1 MSQTS
6 SLEIIP
12 GEGYHRV
19 VVRGDLDMATVPTFK
34 TTMSDLVA
42 SGANRFVVD
51 MSEVDHADTTG
62 LGILVWL
69 HKTAEQAGGA
79 ICLLGGPPQFRRVLE
94 LTGLTQLFE
103 LRDQLT
109 EAESFLGCV

>member
-1 MSQTS
+1 MTAAPCAEQRDQQHQT
-6 SLEIIP
+6 
-12 GEGYHRV
+12 
-19 VVRGDLDMATVPTFK
+19 RGLLGIA
-34 TTMSDLVA
+34 
-42 SGANRFVVD
+42 REVD
-51 MSEVDHADTTG
+51 EQLSEVDHADTTG

-109 EAESFLGCV
+109 EAKSFLGCV